1 MKISKLIRR
10 FFIPSI
16 VVSVYYFL
24 KYRCKVSTRAEVE
37 LNSNLVI
44 GKNTQISSFTKI
56 KASDGPL
63 VIGRDCSIGTGSSI
77 GSQAGGIYIGN
88 DCLIGNNVCIIGNSY
103 KFDKLDVPFRIQ
115 GHKSIGVKIADN
127 VFIGSGAV
135 INDGVEIGSGA
146 MVTPN
151 SFVTGKIP
159 ENAIVQ
165 GAPAKVVFIRR

>member
-1 MKISKLIRR
+1 MIITKLIRR
-10 FFIPSI
+10 FLVPSI
-16 VVSVYYFL
+16 VVSVYYFF
-24 KYRCKVSTRAEVE
+24 KYRCKISARAEVE
-37 LNSNLVI
+37 LSSNLVI

-63 VIGRDCSIGTGSSI
+63 VIGRDCSIAAGTNI
-77 GSQAGGIYIGN
+77 GSATGGVYIGN
-88 DCLIGNNVCIIGNSY
+88 DCLIGNNVSIIGNTY
-103 KFDKLDVPFRIQ
+103 KFDQLDVPFRIQ

-135 INDGVEIGSGA
+135 INDGAEIGMGA
-146 MVTPN
+146 IVVPN

-165 GAPAKVVFIRR
+165 GAPAKVIFIRR